1 MHHMLNGR
9 IMKFVDN
16 ESQLVRLIL
25 SSKAASMTTLNRIK
39 PGSRCTI
46 RQINGSGASYQR
58 LLELGLI
65 EGTQLT
71 VVRYAPLGDP
81 IEVHLHGFNLS
92 LRKSEAAKVEVE
104 HA

>member
-1 MHHMLNGR
+1 M
-9 IMKFVDN
+9 I
-16 ESQLVRLIL
+16 
-25 SSKAASMTTLNRIK
+25 TLNLVK
-39 PGSRCTI
+39 PGSHCTI
-46 RQINGSGASYQR
+46 RQIHGRGASYQR
-58 LLELGLI
+58 LLEMGLI
-65 EGTQLT
+65 EGTRLT